1 MSKKSIIICVSIIGI
16 FLIIIC
22 AALYFLYSGTG
33 RTRDSLAENREYM
46 LFTAVPSDADAVL
59 KCRNFSTML
68 SCLVSDGSSVSY
80 FVTGRKEPGKFAAF
94 LRNVSDSSSLYSS
107 LMASPAVVS
116 IHNIGV
122 LTPLLVIDADRSGEP
137 ESSAVKLMLDNAAKA
152 GMTAVYSDAADYA
165 PAGSPLRKRSLLLV
179 SPSDVLVDAALRH
192 LKAEVSVLD
201 LPGFPEAVSGISSD
215 NILVLPSGG
224 VRRIASEIFSSKCSE
239 ESASAAGFAD
249 CTAFSIDR
257 NSSDGFTLSGNSYS
271 DGSLSNIMEIYS
283 GISPASSEV
292 SSVLPSYAI
301 SAVSVPMADVE
312 AYLEAYLKY
321 AQTKSLVKEIEAGR
335 AALKKKTGIDPVE
348 WASALDIKE
357 VSSAC
362 FTAGGKPEK
371 ILLARL
377 GHPAWNLLVKGIKD
391 APETKSEDRIL
402 PYRYSGFLAALF
414 GKQFSAADESSF
426 ILHGD
431 WIIAGSRG
439 ALSEYV
445 SGRALEYS
453 LSDFMADAAVE
464 DRLSCRNA
472 YFVSYLSLTEDADF
486 ISSVFSPDFIPA
498 VKASAEGITYE
509 PVFFTIEETKSGLV
523 TRLSADRTTVLK
535 SQAPTFERDTSVVIP
550 KGPFRVKN
558 SGTGKWNLFYQQ
570 DNMYLCLQEE
580 GGKGLWGVPFDA
592 PICGCARTVDFYANG
607 KLQILFASGTKL
619 YLIDRLG
626 RFVNTFPVDIG
637 KQVLLGPD
645 VYDFSGNKKYNVMI
659 LHTDNTIE
667 MYNLQGRRPPQW
679 KTITAS
685 ETIKGLPERI
695 KVGGN
700 TFWVVRTSIQ
710 TLVFGFYGGEPL
722 TVFSG
727 DRMIRPDS
735 EVVPSG
741 DDSVEVVC
749 YDGKKR
755 TVKIK

>member
-1 MSKKSIIICVSIIGI
+1 M
-16 FLIIIC
+16 
-22 AALYFLYSGTG
+22 
-33 RTRDSLAENREYM
+33 
-46 LFTAVPSDADAVL
+46 
-59 KCRNFSTML
+59 
-68 SCLVSDGSSVSY
+68 
-80 FVTGRKEPGKFAAF
+80 
-94 LRNVSDSSSLYSS
+94 
-107 LMASPAVVS
+107 
-116 IHNIGV
+116 
-122 LTPLLVIDADRSGEP
+122 
-137 ESSAVKLMLDNAAKA
+137 
-152 GMTAVYSDAADYA
+152 
-165 PAGSPLRKRSLLLV
+165 
-179 SPSDVLVDAALRH
+179 
-192 LKAEVSVLD
+192 
-201 LPGFPEAVSGISSD
+201 
-215 NILVLPSGG
+215 
-224 VRRIASEIFSSKCSE
+224 
-239 ESASAAGFAD
+239 
-249 CTAFSIDR
+249 
-257 NSSDGFTLSGNSYS
+257 
-271 DGSLSNIMEIYS
+271 
-283 GISPASSEV
+283 
-292 SSVLPSYAI
+292 
-301 SAVSVPMADVE
+301 
-312 AYLEAYLKY
+312 
-321 AQTKSLVKEIEAGR
+321 
-335 AALKKKTGIDPVE
+335 
-348 WASALDIKE
+348 
-357 VSSAC
+357 
-362 FTAGGKPEK
+362 
-371 ILLARL
+371 
-377 GHPAWNLLVKGIKD
+377 
-391 APETKSEDRIL
+391 
-402 PYRYSGFLAALF
+402 
-414 GKQFSAADESSF
+414 
-426 ILHGD
+426 
-431 WIIAGSRG
+431 
-439 ALSEYV
+439 
-445 SGRALEYS
+445 
-453 LSDFMADAAVE
+453 
-464 DRLSCRNA
+464 
-472 YFVSYLSLTEDADF
+472 
-486 ISSVFSPDFIPA
+486 
-498 VKASAEGITYE
+498 
-509 PVFFTIEETKSGLV
+509 

>member
-1 MSKKSIIICVSIIGI
+1 MDSIRIYPASLMSDARSLKYPSPSLSSSDAYFSVAASTAH
-16 FLIIIC
+16 

-59 KCRNFSTML
+59 KCRDFSTML

-80 FVTGRKEPGKFAAF
+80 FVTGRKDPGKFAAF

-239 ESASAAGFAD
+239 ESASAAGFAE

-335 AALKKKTGIDPVE
+335 AAMV
-348 WASALDIKE
+348 
-357 VSSAC
+357 
-362 FTAGGKPEK
+362 
-371 ILLARL
+371 LA
-377 GHPAWNLLVKGIKD
+377 
-391 APETKSEDRIL
+391 
-402 PYRYSGFLAALF
+402 
-414 GKQFSAADESSF
+414 
-426 ILHGD
+426 
-431 WIIAGSRG
+431 
-439 ALSEYV
+439 
-445 SGRALEYS
+445 
-453 LSDFMADAAVE
+453 
-464 DRLSCRNA
+464 
-472 YFVSYLSLTEDADF
+472 
-486 ISSVFSPDFIPA
+486 
-498 VKASAEGITYE
+498 ASAEVRALPESVDVPRIVAMVR
-509 PVFFTIEETKSGLV
+509 PRLV
-523 TRLSADRTTVLK
+523 EGELRSADRTAELPPARQTEACALLV
-535 SQAPTFERDTSVVIP
+535 AAEE
-550 KGPFRVKN
+550 PF
-558 SGTGKWNLFYQQ
+558 
-570 DNMYLCLQEE
+570 
-580 GGKGLWGVPFDA
+580 GLDEL
-592 PICGCARTVDFYANG
+592 R
-607 KLQILFASGTKL
+607 K
-619 YLIDRLG
+619 
-626 RFVNTFPVDIG
+626 PV
-637 KQVLLGPD
+637 
-645 VYDFSGNKKYNVMI
+645 VYDLSRVFVYMHLKLRLEPCSAW
-659 LHTDNTIE
+659 
-667 MYNLQGRRPPQW
+667 P
-679 KTITAS
+679 
-685 ETIKGLPERI
+685 RI
-695 KVGGN
+695 
-700 TFWVVRTSIQ
+700 S
-710 TLVFGFYGGEPL
+710 
-722 TVFSG
+722 
-727 DRMIRPDS
+727 
-735 EVVPSG
+735 
-741 DDSVEVVC
+741 
-749 YDGKKR
+749 
-755 TVKIK
+755 